1 MVLQKNAV
9 SPPNTI
15 NAKAPDCS
23 YRDEEELLAAAHAR
37 TDVEQTSED
46 VQHDLDIMND
56 DSKWNKV
63 RESRISTP
71 FQSEEPAWSRT
82 HPGTMTT
89 PQKQG
94 IA

>member
-1 MVLQKNAV
+1 MYKRQRLDNGSSKNAV

-56 DSKWNKV
+56 DSKWNK
-63 RESRISTP
+63 
-71 FQSEEPAWSRT
+71 
-82 HPGTMTT
+82 
-89 PQKQG
+89 
-94 IA
+94 